1 MQVFV
6 HHIYEYEKGL
16 RNLVLHTTSKNN
28 LAMIVMKL
36 GNRKI
41 DYKIY
46 ETKNEKLN
54 IFFGAKECVEVIKK
68 IGKDYL
74 VDYTAE
80 EDFILGIMLGYD
92 RRKQCERFMRYDE
105 INRG

>member
-28 LAMIVMKL
+28 LEMIEMKL

-41 DYKIY
+41 SYKIY
-46 ETKNEKLN
+46 ETKNWKRL
-54 IFFGAKECVEVIKK
+54 FARLYSG
-68 IGKDYL
+68 
-74 VDYTAE
+74 
-80 EDFILGIMLGYD
+80 
-92 RRKQCERFMRYDE
+92 RRFYVRDNVRL
-105 INRG
+105 

>member
-16 RNLVLHTTSKNN
+16 RNLVLHTTSQDN
-28 LAMIVMKL
+28 LEMIQMKL
-36 GNRKI
+36 SKRKI
-41 DYKIY
+41 NYKIY
-46 ETKNEKLN
+46 KTKNDKLN
-54 IFFGAKECVEVIKK
+54 VFFGAKECIEVINK
-68 IGKDYL
+68 IGKDFL

-92 RRKQCERFMRYDE
+92 RKKQCKRFIEYK
-105 INRG
+105 NK

>member
-16 RNLVLHTTSKNN
+16 RNLVLHTTSKDN
-28 LAMIVMKL
+28 LEIIETKL
-36 GNRKI
+36 VKRKI
-41 DYKIY
+41 NYKIY
-46 ETKNEKLN
+46 KTKNEKLN
-54 IFFGAKECVEVIKK
+54 IFFGAKECIEVINK
-68 IGKDYL
+68 IGKNYL

-92 RRKQCERFMRYDE
+92 RKKQCQRFMDYK
-105 INRG
+105 NR

>member
-16 RNLVLHTTSKNN
+16 RNLVLHTTSKGN
-28 LAMIVMKL
+28 LEMIKMKL
-36 GNRKI
+36 NKRKI
-41 DYKIY
+41 SYKIY
-46 ETKNEKLN
+46 KTKNDKLN
-54 IFFGAKECVEVIKK
+54 VFFGANKCVEVINK
-68 IGKDYL
+68 IGKDFL

-92 RRKQCERFMRYDE
+92 RKKQCERFIKYHE
-105 INRG
+105 INRI